1 MLFAILET
9 MRIIKSI
16 VDTLNQCPEY
26 IGKGILQLLVFTVGG
41 FLVAWITTHVFGRRS
56 EINAVE
62 GTLLKRKLDI
72 YEELYG
78 KLEALKAEVVIPS
91 DLTEAAIKALK
102 VENVLNPINASQILS
117 IFDSPQCLTNEF
129 LSIDN
134 YIVTKRLYFDNDV
147 LIQTMRFQNYFCLFR
162 RLLVM
167 FEEQFVDMGIP
178 LDKKE
183 VADAERLLTV
193 ELGIM
198 LQDELVDQ
206 IDKVG
211 ATMKQ
216 SFQNLSFE
224 HHDQIEY
231 NYDYYNSPE
240 GPVMKE
246 LVNTRL
252 FVEKDKITKI
262 VSNAVSRGMAI
273 CAQTGKTK

>member
-1 MLFAILET
+1 
-9 MRIIKSI
+9 MRIVRSI

-26 IGKGILQLLVFTVGG
+26 IGKGILQLLIITVGG
-41 FLVAWITTHVFGRRS
+41 ILVAWITTRVFGWKS

-78 KLEALKAEVVIPS
+78 KLESLKAEVVVPS
-91 DLTEAAIKALK
+91 DITEAAIKALK
-102 VENVLNPINASQILS
+102 AENVLFNPINASQILS
-117 IFDSPQCLTNEF
+117 IFDSPQSLTNEF

-147 LIQTMRFQNYFCLFR
+147 MIQTMRFQNYFGLFR

-167 FEEQFVDMGIP
+167 YEEQFFDMGIP

-183 VADAERLLTV
+183 VANVERLLTV

-211 ATMKQ
+211 ATMKR

-231 NYDYYNSPE
+231 NYDYYNSPD

-246 LVNTRL
+246 LMNTRL
-252 FVEKDKITKI
+252 FVQKDIITKI
-262 VSNAVSRGMAI
+262 VSNAVSMGMAI
-273 CAQTGKTK
+273 SAQTGKTK